1 MRGKSLGLLA
11 TVFAATLAFGAQ
23 NVASQDKK
31 TTIKIGDLQMLTG
44 DLARYGVPLR
54 DAAIFATDEIN
65 AKGGINGRTIEL
77 LNEDVGSTPQ
87 GSVQAALKLI
97 QRDQVD
103 VLMQGGTSGHTLAT
117 IPVADEH
124 KIAMA
129 NMSTAEGITKTGS
142 KWTFRVAR
150 VPNSVLDRKFAEY
163 VVKES
168 GFKRVAALYGNDE
181 MGRDAANIFVKALE
195 AQGLKPVAV
204 EQVQRG
210 DPDVSAQVT
219 RVKAANPDAIFIQG
233 HSNEATKIIRT
244 IRQMMPGNV
253 TLLGFDQMTTAKFIE
268 ESGGAKNLEGMLIR
282 SGFLGELSADPRVKQ
297 FGIAYRTKYPNADL
311 LLPMVQYAGMEVL
324 FEALR
329 LAGDN
334 LSREGIR
341 DAFYKVKNFPTILGP
356 VTVQPDGE
364 TMSVV
369 NILKME
375 GGKQII
381 VKENY

>member
-1 MRGKSLGLLA
+1 MKGKSRVFLGAVL
-11 TVFAATLAFGAQ
+11 AATFAFGVQ
-23 NVASQDKK
+23 NAASQDKK
-31 TTIKIGDLQMLTG
+31 SIKVGNLQMLTG

-54 DAAIFATDEIN
+54 DAAVFAADEIN
-65 AKGGINGRTIEL
+65 AKGGINGRKIEL
-77 LNEDVGSTPQ
+77 YNEDVGSTPQ
-87 GSVQAALKLI
+87 GSVQASLKLI

-163 VVKES
+163 VVKET
-168 GFKRVAALYGNDE
+168 GLKRIAALYGNDE
-181 MGRDAANIFVKALE
+181 MGRDASNIFVKALE

-204 EQVQRG
+204 EQVQPG

-219 RVKAANPDAIFIQG
+219 RVKATNPDAIFIQG

-244 IRQMMPGNV
+244 IRQLMPGNV
-253 TLLGFDQMTTAKFIE
+253 TLLGFDQMTTAKFIDE
-268 ESGGAKNLEGMLIR
+268 AGGAKNLEGMLIR
-282 SGFLGELSADPRVKQ
+282 SGFLGELSPDPRLKQ
-297 FGIAYRTKYPNADL
+297 FGIAYRAKYPNADL